1 MGLDMISAIS
11 TDVASTAKKS
21 ISKPKIVKKHKIEPG
36 SDENQAK
43 ENLE

>member
-1 MGLDMISAIS
+1 MISAIS

-21 ISKPKIVKKHKIEPG
+21 ISKPKTVKKDKIEPG
-36 SDENQAK
+36 SDENHAK